1 MTSLF
6 LKKEKLFIGRLH
18 KYRIEMFSYLLVV
31 VVVVA
36 PCGLSIPICL
46 KEACETE
53 GGNASHNNQLQF
65 INCMMKKQHLVLM
78 W

>member
-1 MTSLF
+1 
-6 LKKEKLFIGRLH
+6 
-18 KYRIEMFSYLLVV
+18 MFSYLLVV